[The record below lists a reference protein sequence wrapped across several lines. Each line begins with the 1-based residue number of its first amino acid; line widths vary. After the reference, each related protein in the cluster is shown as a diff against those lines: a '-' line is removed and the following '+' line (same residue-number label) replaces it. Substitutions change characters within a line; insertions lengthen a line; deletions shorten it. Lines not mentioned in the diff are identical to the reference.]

1 MAPRW
6 FSPRRRRSDSR
17 WMTVA
22 RVAWIGFLMVVCFLA
37 GRSMVRHH
45 FFSGGVLNYRM
56 EHE

>member
-1 MAPRW
+1 
-6 FSPRRRRSDSR
+6 
-17 WMTVA
+17 MTVA